1 MEDVKVKM
9 ELEESK
15 ENLDLTNAKESYE
28 EKLKIVNSIASPMA
42 PKKLTKKIYKCIKKG
57 KKLYFY
63 FVYL

>member
-15 ENLDLTNAKESYE
+15 ENLDLTCVKESYE
-28 EKLKIVNSIASPMA
+28 EKLKIVNAIASPMA

-57 KKLYFY
+57 KKFRLKS
-63 FVYL
+63 